1 MSKRIPPTTFQ
12 MTDQEL
18 KDLIASLAEDTKR
31 MKAEAAE
38 RDAEAKIEK
47 KRRYAEL
54 DAYQKETARQ
64 LRELGKQIGGLGNKF
79 GTFTEGLSL
88 PSVQR
93 LLFDRFGVEDFM
105 PYRRRR
111 FQGETIELD
120 ALGLVNGTR
129 NEAFI
134 VEIKSHLRTDGV
146 EQLQA
151 MMAKFRTIFPEYA
164 DKKLFGILTAASASN
179 DALRLAMQAGFYV
192 LTFEDD
198 LMRFHDENGFT
209 PKAY

>member
-38 RDAEAKIEK
+38 RDAEAKIEE

>member
-1 MSKRIPPTTFQ
+1 

-18 KDLIASLAEDTKR
+18 KDLVASLAEDTKI

-38 RDAEAKIEK
+38 RDAESN
-47 KRRYAEL
+47 RRF
-54 DAYQKETARQ
+54 KETDRQ
-64 LRELGKQIGGLGNKF
+64 LRELSKQIGGLGNKF

-93 LLFDRFGVEDFM
+93 LLFNRFGVEDFM

-120 ALGLVNGTR
+120 ALGLVNGSR
-129 NEAFI
+129 NEAYI
-134 VEIKSHLRTDGV
+134 VEIKSHLRPDGV
-146 EQLQA
+146 EQLLA
-151 MMAKFRTIFPEYA
+151 MMKKFRTIFPEYA
-164 DKKLFGILTAASASN
+164 DKKLFGLLTAASAS
-179 DALRLAMQAGFYV
+179 DEALRLAMQAGLYV

-198 LMRFHDENGFT
+198 LMRFHDENGFV